1 MAKQGIVTNGT
12 VAFSNLTEHD
22 TYKGKSTGAYS
33 LTITLDSG
41 EAAKLSDI
49 GVNVKTY
56 TPNEGGEKLQRKFKS
71 QYHVAV
77 VDGDNRPLSGEIPY
91 GSKVRVLWT
100 AGEMSADYGLPTYLQ
115 KVRVVEM
122 SETSLQEPEDF

>member
-22 TYKGKSTGAYS
+22 TYKGKSTGSYS
-33 LTITLDSG
+33 LTVTLDDA
-41 EAAKLSDI
+41 EAAKLSDM

-56 TPNEGGEKLQRKFKS
+56 TPTEGDAKLQRKFKS

-77 VDGDNRPLSGEIPY
+77 VDMDNRPMSGEIPY
-91 GSKVRVLWT
+91 GSQVRILWT
-100 AGEMSADYGLPTYLQ
+100 AGEMNADYGLPTYMQ
-115 KVRVVEM
+115 KVRVVEL
-122 SETSLQEPEDF
+122 SETSLEEPEEF